1 MSNAAPVAP
10 SGITPARLRAAIAYW
25 ANCRSKGTNV
35 QRAMVERTIAEL
47 TSRLEA
53 LG

>member
-1 MSNAAPVAP
+1 MSDTAAVAA

-25 ANCRSKGTNV
+25 ANCRGKGTNA

-47 TSRLEA
+47 TARLEA